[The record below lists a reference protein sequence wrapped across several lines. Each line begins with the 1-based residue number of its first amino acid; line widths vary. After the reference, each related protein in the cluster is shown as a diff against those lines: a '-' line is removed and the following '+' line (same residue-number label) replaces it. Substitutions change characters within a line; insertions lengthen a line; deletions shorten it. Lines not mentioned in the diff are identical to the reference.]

1 MIARRLLQL
10 PLKRDALMKK
20 SVIGF
25 LVFIGVFLLPSAA
38 EALRYKGDP
47 SEIAACYH
55 GCMDKN
61 RDEPGLL
68 ADIVYMPDYCVCICG
83 IMINTFTED
92 EQSALAA
99 FGDGVKLAFGL
110 PKEKVLKTT
119 LYCVKKT
126 LRTAAPKKE
135 YAKKEKKKE
144 KPPVKKEVRLS
155 VSEAVCIGLAHD
167 IARNEHADE
176 NERTFKRFGCP
187 EKYIKEAYEKKYER
201 FKPGKNRPNVQKEK
215 SASRPVKEEK
225 KQEKEPY
232 DWNRFFEEPAA
243 PARPKLPEPKPKK
256 NDEIDRAVVFA
267 DIDRAAAGS
276 IKPSVLGSFYRGLHD
291 GGVELFSGG
300 LFLDP
305 KDKEYEK
312 KREEIDG
319 RSFSSFRPELK
330 EHFSYKFGV
339 FSFYVFIIL
348 FCAASVY
355 AFIADAKTKKK

>member
-1 MIARRLLQL
+1 MIVRRLLQL

-25 LVFIGVFLLPSAA
+25 LVFIGGFLLPSAA

-47 SEIAACYH
+47 SEIAACYQ

-68 ADIVYMPDYCVCICG
+68 ADIVYMPDYCVCLCG
-83 IMINTFTED
+83 IVINTFTED

-155 VSEAVCIGLAHD
+155 VSEAVCVGLAHD

-201 FKPGKNRPNVQKEK
+201 FKPGKNKTNVQKEK

-256 NDEIDRAVVFA
+256 NDEIDRAAVLR
-267 DIDRAAAGS
+267 DIEYAFRDKTPAVGIFFMGVYDAA
-276 IKPSVLGSFYRGLHD
+276 
-291 GGVELFSGG
+291 VELFSGG
-300 LFLDP
+300 LFLDT
-305 KDKEYEK
+305 KDEEYEK
-312 KREEIDG
+312 KREEIDSRFFSLDKRKRG
-319 RSFSSFRPELK
+319 RFA
-330 EHFSYKFGV
+330 YKFGKV
-339 FSFYVFIIL
+339 FFYIAILAVTLGFVYVYSYVFM
-348 FCAASVY
+348 FY
-355 AFIADAKTKKK
+355 KKKH